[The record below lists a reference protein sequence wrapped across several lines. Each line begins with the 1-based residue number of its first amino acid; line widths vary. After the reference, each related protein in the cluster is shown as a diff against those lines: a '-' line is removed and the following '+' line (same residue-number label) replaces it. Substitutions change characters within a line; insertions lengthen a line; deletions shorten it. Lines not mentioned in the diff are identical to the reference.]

1 MLPKDIADMMAA
13 RGIALDP
20 RVLSSGARG
29 TSPAAYAKGKE
40 FLEKIAE
47 SSGGRIFEADDIKN
61 LEAAFSGV
69 AEELRRQYSI
79 GYYPENPGQ
88 PGERR
93 SVKIKVVRPNTV
105 VRAKNGYVIRQ
116 TRSKLERTVR
126 DGVLAKK

>member
-1 MLPKDIADMMAA
+1 MPRGSSPAEYA
-13 RGIALDP
+13 RGKDYLTK
-20 RVLSSGARG
+20 L
-29 TSPAAYAKGKE
+29 
-40 FLEKIAE
+40 AE
-47 SSGGRIFEADDIKN
+47 STGGRIFDAADITN

-93 SVKIKVVRPNTV
+93 AVKIRVTRPNTV

-116 TRSKLERTVR
+116 SRSDNRTQT
-126 DGVLAKK
+126 GSSMLAAK